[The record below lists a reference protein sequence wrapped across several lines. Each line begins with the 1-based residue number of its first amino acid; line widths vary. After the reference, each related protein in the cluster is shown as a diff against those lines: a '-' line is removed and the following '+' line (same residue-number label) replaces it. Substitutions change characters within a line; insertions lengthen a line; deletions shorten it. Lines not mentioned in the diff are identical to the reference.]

1 MSDNSH
7 FEVRIEDGITILDLL
22 DDRVSDLSPPDFGA
36 CLFKIIATRPERLI
50 INFSKVRFAGS
61 GTIGILVEAAK
72 KLSQHG
78 GMLKFCCMDE
88 NVRETFRLLG
98 LEGRIFEI
106 FNQEQEAIAAF
117 D

>member
-1 MSDNSH
+1 MLDNRH
-7 FEVRIEDGITILDLL
+7 FAIRYDEDITILDLL
-22 DDRVSDLSPPDFGA
+22 EDRISDLAPPDFSE
-36 CLFKIIATRPERLI
+36 CLFEIVAMRPQRLI

-72 KLSQHG
+72 QLSQEG
-78 GMLKFCCMDE
+78 GILKFCCMDE

-106 FNQEQEAIAAF
+106 FDHEADAIAAF
-117 D
+117 K